1 MISPQPGV
9 QQLISSQWFLE
20 IWEKIPE
27 LVSLLQEI
35 PLVEKIFFTV
45 NTCSTLKAKMLLLVS
60 ALPTRFQSLIRKLQN
75 FIKNLILTVESLKN
89 IIRICSILNSQFNK
103 VNYGCS
109 NAVLAKEQV
118 SQLSKWPDRKSTRL
132 N

>member
-1 MISPQPGV
+1 MISPQLGV
-9 QQLISSQWFLE
+9 PQLISSQWFLE

-60 ALPTRFQSLIRKLQN
+60 ARIRDRLGFCRPHRQP
-75 FIKNLILTVESLKN
+75 LRSGVAAPLHQRLSARAAADDRRTV
-89 IIRICSILNSQFNK
+89 
-103 VNYGCS
+103 
-109 NAVLAKEQV
+109 
-118 SQLSKWPDRKSTRL
+118 
-132 N
+132 